1 MTVVNLQIPFESL
14 IAPIS
19 SLNLQEKHQLLEF
32 LEEQLLEDEEDLIE
46 QNPQIIS
53 EIAEARQA
61 YQNGD
66 YQTIQEY
73 IANQNPQIS

>member
-14 IAPIS
+14 IAAIS
-19 SLNLQEKHQLLEF
+19 SLNLQEKH
-32 LEEQLLEDEEDLIE
+32 QLLEDEEDLIE